1 MRRAAIIVTWMDGLR
16 ETYHAESYRVAD
28 GELVITED
36 GSYARRRDERHFP
49 LCNIRTWKAE
59 QP

>member
-1 MRRAAIIVTWMDGLR
+1 MDGLR